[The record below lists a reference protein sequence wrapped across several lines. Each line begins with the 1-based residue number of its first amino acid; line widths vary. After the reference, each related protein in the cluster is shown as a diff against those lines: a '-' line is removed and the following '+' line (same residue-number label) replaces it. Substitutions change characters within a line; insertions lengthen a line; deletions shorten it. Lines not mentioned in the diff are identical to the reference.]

1 MVVST
6 MFPSDQSASG
16 VKVLDMKQ
24 ECPTYLKTIGKSKAL
39 AATLSVTESEDDLDN
54 NDDEEILNAF
64 TATVNP
70 IEGIVDEVDEEEDV
84 VVSKFKKIDEQNDIH
99 TAYAKL
105 YKISEKHEKL
115 YRLASKKLSDVELNR
130 EEFSNKIVE
139 ANQTIGALRT
149 IPWLKRPRSLKQNCH
164 MLELNWGGLLV
175 QSLMKCLAFRS
186 LRLIEPAW
194 GMISLLLILLLL
206 ALLCM
211 SHLLIMLI
219 LRTMITKLIQLVRT

>member
-1 MVVST
+1 
-6 MFPSDQSASG
+6 
-16 VKVLDMKQ
+16 MKQ

-130 EEFSNKIVE
+130 EELSNKVDE

-149 IPWLKRPRSLKQNCH
+149 IP
-164 MLELNWGGLLV
+164 
-175 QSLMKCLAFRS
+175 
-186 LRLIEPAW
+186 
-194 GMISLLLILLLL
+194 
-206 ALLCM
+206 
-211 SHLLIMLI
+211 
-219 LRTMITKLIQLVRT
+219 